1 MPWPVWMGSIAFLVV
16 LLVVGLSVLRKRLRS
31 PYELWQATH
40 GVLAMVLVA
49 TAVIHIMAVG
59 RFSAMPVMQAVWV
72 VYLIV
77 FVGLFVRYR
86 LLKPLR
92 LLRRRWEVVENRAEK
107 GAARTIVLRPIGHAG
122 FTPEPGQFGWV
133 GFGAFALRH

>member
-1 MPWPVWMGSIAFLVV
+1 MPWPVWMGSVAFLVV

-59 RFSAMPVMQAVWV
+59 RFSAHAGHAGG
-72 VYLIV
+72 
-77 FVGLFVRYR
+77 VGGLPHRVRR
-86 LLKPLR
+86 PLR
-92 LLRRRWEVVENRAEK
+92 ALPPAQAPAASSPPWEVVENRAEK
-107 GAARTIVLRPIGHAG
+107 GEARTIVLRPVGHAG

-133 GFGAFALRH
+133 GFGRSPSR